1 MQRRSFLKSA
11 AGSLVALS
19 GQFTPRDDSQVAV
32 DRSAATIDARARRL
46 HERAIVIAVHDH
58 NPIAPDL
65 PLMRR
70 GGVTAKVYQL
80 GVDVEIG
87 KDFRASA
94 AQRDGWAAR
103 THLAIDEA
111 MRIIAANSEHAMLA
125 LKAADIER
133 AKRTGK
139 VAILLGIE
147 GAKLLE
153 GNIANMRSFYDAGLR
168 ELQLRWAVPNQLVER
183 DSLTQFGEAVVDECQ
198 RLGVI
203 VDLTHIPEKAFFQAI
218 ARAKKPPIVSH
229 GLGGELGQK
238 RVLAIADRQGV
249 VGIHFYS
256 SYLGRHP
263 TVAHVIKAVDQLV
276 QMGGV
281 GVVALGID
289 FFPSQGA
296 WGDFQRA
303 QGTQDISWAIPDL
316 SHLPEITRGLVARGY
331 KDDEILGI
339 LGGNFLR
346 VCSDV
351 FGG

>member
-11 AGSLVALS
+11 GGSLLGWSTQLTARADLP
-19 GQFTPRDDSQVAV
+19 GAV
-32 DRSAATIDARARRL
+32 DQSAAEIDARARRL
-46 HERAIVIAVHDH
+46 HEQAIVIAIHDH

-65 PLMRR
+65 PLMQR

-94 AQRDGWAAR
+94 ARRDGWAAR
-103 THLAIDEA
+103 TRAALEEA
-111 MRIIAANSEHAMLA
+111 KRTIAAHSERAVLVR
-125 LKAADIER
+125 KAADIER

-139 VAILLGIE
+139 VAILLGVE

-153 GNIANMRSFYDAGLR
+153 GDAGNLRSFYDAGLR
-168 ELQLRWAVPNQLVER
+168 ELQLRWAVPNQLVES
-183 DSLTQFGEAVVDECQ
+183 DSLTPFGEAVVDECQ
-198 RLGVI
+198 RLGII

-229 GLGGELGQK
+229 GLGRELGQK
-238 RVLAIADRQGV
+238 RVRAIADRQGV

-256 SYLGRHP
+256 SYLGRNP

-316 SHLPEITRGLVARGY
+316 SHLPEITRGLIARGY

-351 FGG
+351 FGN